1 MRRRFLGLRALAG
14 VAFVATLLAGPAAAQ
29 MDDHSD
35 HGGGHI
41 GGGGLGIGLG
51 IGIGTTIL
59 QQGIAPHPDN
69 NGSPDLKRKAT
80 IKSKA
85 VTRAPTSPNGGG
97 TAGGNSGSSGVP
109 PRGEQRFVAGEV
121 ITEFSAGVSQ
131 QTIDQVARRYNLTQ
145 LETQNLPLIGSTL
158 YLWRVGGR
166 RSVADVIG
174 SLESERGVAAAQ
186 PNYIFALQ
194 EEIAPAGVTSAGD
207 PAQYVLEKLQ
217 IHEAHQL
224 ATGKNILVAVIDSQ
238 IDAGHPDVANSIA
251 KSFDAVGGE
260 LHPHKHGT
268 AMAGAIAAHGKLLG
282 IAPGV
287 NILAAHAF
295 DDGAEAKGTSFA
307 IYKSLQWSTDNN
319 ARIVNMSFAGPYDP
333 AMHRLLAAL
342 NAKDVVLIAAA
353 GNAGPKAPP
362 LYPGADAVVI
372 AVTATDSN
380 DAVFKMANRGDYVAV
395 AAPGVDI
402 LADAPDGSFQTTTG
416 TSVAAAHVSGIAALL
431 LEQQTTLKPS
441 DVRSI
446 LTTAAKPLAAGKR
459 PDFGAG
465 LVNAYRV
472 VTQPAGRSA
481 GTGDG
486 VPQSKK

>member
-1 MRRRFLGLRALAG
+1 M
-14 VAFVATLLAGPAAAQ
+14 
-29 MDDHSD
+29 
-35 HGGGHI
+35 

-51 IGIGTTIL
+51 IGIGSTIL
-59 QQGIAPHPDN
+59 QQGIASHPDN
-69 NGSPDLKRKAT
+69 NGSPDQRRKAA
-80 IKSKA
+80 IKTKVVPKTA
-85 VTRAPTSPNGGG
+85 NGGG
-97 TAGGNSGSSGVP
+97 VAGNNGGSGVP
-109 PRGEQRFVAGEV
+109 PRGERRFVADEV

-131 QTIDQVARRYNLTQ
+131 QTIDQIARRHNLTQ
-145 LETQNLPLIGSTL
+145 LATQNLPLIGSTL

-174 SLESERGVAAAQ
+174 SLESERGVATAQ

-194 EEIAPAGVTSAGD
+194 EDAAPTPTASAGD
-207 PAQYVLEKLQ
+207 PAQYVLDKLQ
-217 IHEAHQL
+217 IREAHQL
-224 ATGKNILVAVIDSQ
+224 ATGRNILVAVIDSQ

-260 LHPHKHGT
+260 THPHKHGT

-282 IAPGV
+282 IAPDV

-307 IYKSLQWSTDNN
+307 IYKSLQWSFDNN
-319 ARIVNMSFAGPYDP
+319 ARVVNMSFAGPYDP

-353 GNAGPKAPP
+353 GNGGPKSPP
-362 LYPGADAVVI
+362 LYPGADAAVI
-372 AVTATDSN
+372 AVTATDSS

-395 AAPGVDI
+395 AAPGVDV
-402 LADAPDGSFQTTTG
+402 LADAPDGMFQTTTG

-431 LEQQTTLKPS
+431 LEHQTTLKPS

-446 LTTAAKPLAAGKR
+446 LTAAAKPLAAGNR

-472 VTQPAGRSA
+472 VAQADGKSSATGGGGTQ
-481 GTGDG
+481 TG
-486 VPQSKK
+486 K